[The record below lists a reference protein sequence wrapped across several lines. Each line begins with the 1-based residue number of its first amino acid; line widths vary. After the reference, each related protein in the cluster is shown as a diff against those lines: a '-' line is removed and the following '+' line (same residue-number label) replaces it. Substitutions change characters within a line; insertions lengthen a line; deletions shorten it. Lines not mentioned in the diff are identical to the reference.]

1 MATPSS
7 DGPDREHHEVDDADH
22 GGSAHRR
29 RPSGD
34 GGGAR
39 RSHADEDGDGG
50 EAGRPS
56 RKGAAEGGLSTGVV
70 KRTLREFKKDNLTD
84 WAAALTYYGVLA
96 IFPALLALVSILGL
110 LGPSAID
117 SMIKNLS
124 TVAPGSVRSLLTTIL
139 EQLKGGQGKALLALI
154 IGIALALWSASGYVA
169 AFMRASNVVYDIDE
183 GRPVWKTLWVRL
195 GITVA
200 VVILLALTAVGVVF
214 TGTVA
219 KKMGSI
225 LGLGDTAVTV
235 WNVAKWPVMLI
246 LVALSVMV
254 LYWAAPNV
262 KRRIRR
268 VLPGGILAV
277 AIWLIASALFALYVA
292 NFSSY
297 NKTYGTFATPIVA
310 LIWLWLTNIAIL
322 LGLEFNAEL
331 ERGRATERGHPPGDE
346 PYAEPRDTR
355 KL

>member
-1 MATPSS
+1 MTTPPF
-7 DGPDREHHEVDDADH
+7 DGPDDREHHDADRSRGDGSH
-22 GGSAHRR
+22 LNDGSGGTYRPLHRSGSERSKDDSGPSGQRSADGGS
-29 RPSGD
+29 PGD
-34 GGGAR
+34 A
-39 RSHADEDGDGG
+39 
-50 EAGRPS
+50 
-56 RKGAAEGGLSTGVV
+56 V
-70 KRTLREFKKDNLTD
+70 KRTLREFKEDNLAD

-96 IFPALLALVSILGL
+96 VFPALLALVSILGL

-117 SMIKNLS
+117 SLIKNLS
-124 TVAPGSVRSLLTTIL
+124 SIAPGSVRDILTTAL
-139 EQLKGGQGKALLALI
+139 EQLKGSQGKAVLALI
-154 IGIALALWSASGYVA
+154 VGVILALWSASGYVA
-169 AFMRASNVVYDIDE
+169 AFMRASNIVYDIGE
-183 GRPVWKTLWVRL
+183 GRPVWKTLPVRL
-195 GITVA
+195 GITTA

-214 TGTVA
+214 TGTLA

-235 WNVAKWPVMLI
+235 WNIAKWPVMLI
-246 LVALSVMV
+246 LVVVMIML

-262 KRRIRR
+262 RRPIRR
-268 VLPGGILAV
+268 VIPGGVVAV
-277 AIWLIASALFALYVA
+277 VIWLIVSALFALYVA

-297 NKTYGTFATPIVA
+297 NKTYGTFATPIIA

-331 ERGRATERGHPPGDE
+331 ERGRSIDKGRSADDE

>member
-1 MATPSS
+1 MATPPS

-22 GGSAHRR
+22 GGSAHR

-169 AFMRASNVVYDIDE
+169 AFMRASNVVYDIGE

-268 VLPGGILAV
+268 VLPGGVLAV

>member
-1 MATPSS
+1 M
-7 DGPDREHHEVDDADH
+7 
-22 GGSAHRR
+22 SA
-29 RPSGD
+29 
-34 GGGAR
+34 
-39 RSHADEDGDGG
+39 
-50 EAGRPS
+50 
-56 RKGAAEGGLSTGVV
+56 GVV
-70 KRTLREFKKDNLTD
+70 KRTLREFKEDNLTD

-124 TVAPGSVRSLLTTIL
+124 SIAPGSVRSLLTTIL

-169 AFMRASNVVYDIDE
+169 AFMRASNVVYDIGE

-195 GITVA
+195 GITIA

-268 VLPGGILAV
+268 VLPGGVLAV
-277 AIWLIASALFALYVA
+277 AIWLIVSALFALYVA